1 MWSVATEWQIYFL
14 FPILLSI
21 WRRYGISATVGA
33 GFLAGCLPSFVR
45 AIDYRDMCPWYAGLF
60 AMGMAAAVAVHRERP
75 RSRSLGDRSLWFFVA
90 GILSLALFAPPVM
103 RSDSL
108 VGLGTAC
115 LIVSC
120 ARFVL
125 DGNQESDRPRLL
137 RLFESPWVVKMGGG
151 SYSLHLIHFPL
162 LSLASGMLRGWGWG
176 ADARMLTLL
185 LAISPACIGAASL
198 FSLVF
203 EKPFLVNRQR
213 STDRPG
219 RSGV

>member
-21 WRRYGISATVGA
+21 WRRHGISATVGA

-90 GILSLALFAPPVM
+90 GILSLALLAPPVM

-125 DGNQESDRPRLL
+125 DGNPESDRPRLL
-137 RLFESPWVVKMGGG
+137 RLLESPWVVKLGGG
-151 SYSLHLIHFPL
+151 SYSLYLIHFPL
-162 LSLASGMLRGWGWG
+162 LSLASGMMRGWGWG
-176 ADARMLTLL
+176 ADVRCSPCCWRSLRPVSEPPPSSPWSLKSRMAL
-185 LAISPACIGAASL
+185 G
-198 FSLVF
+198 
-203 EKPFLVNRQR
+203 
-213 STDRPG
+213 
-219 RSGV
+219 